1 MEGIKR
7 FFEVVKDLQTSVIE
21 SQLSVLEKIAEV
33 MANTIV
39 GDGSIFIFG
48 TGHSAILPQEG
59 HIRAGGF
66 APVIPILRTN
76 LMVHENALLSGVIE
90 RIQGLA
96 PTILESYNPKPTDM
110 IFVVSNSGVN
120 NLPVEMAL
128 TAKEIG
134 MVTVAICSF
143 KYAEVAPLSSIG
155 KRLFEIA
162 DYALDNGGEAGD
174 AIIPLS
180 TLPWKVGATSTI
192 INTLLW
198 QCLVTET
205 ACLLEEKHKDVPVF
219 ASFNMPG
226 ADEHNQE
233 LFTKWRT
240 RNPHA

>member
-1 MEGIKR
+1 MSGITR
-7 FFEVVKDLQTSVIE
+7 FYETVKDLQAAVIG
-21 SQLSVLEKIAEV
+21 SQQDVLTEIAKV
-33 MANTIV
+33 MANTIS

-59 HIRAGGF
+59 HIRAGGL

-76 LMVHENALLSGVIE
+76 LMVHENALLSGALE

-96 PTILESYNPKPTDM
+96 PAILASYDPKPTDM

-134 MVTVAICSF
+134 LVTVAICSF
-143 KYAEVAPLSSIG
+143 KYARVAPLASIG

-162 DYALDNGGEAGD
+162 DYALDNGGEPGD

-180 TLPWKVGATSTI
+180 TLPWKVGSTSTI
-192 INTLLW
+192 INSLLW
-198 QCLVTET
+198 QCLITET
-205 ACLLEEKHKDVPVF
+205 VRLLEEQSKAVPVY
-219 ASFNMPG
+219 ASYNMAG
-226 ADEHNQE
+226 ADEHNQD
-233 LFTKWRT
+233 LFTKWRI